1 METLTS
7 FSISLILTIVC
18 ILIVMYLSNRPID
31 KLYNSLNIGDT
42 LILKKR
48 PDYMAPWDGEIPT
61 TKVIKKENRWIQI
74 QYKNGYVENI
84 NFKYYNRS
92 KVKRWRK
99 INK

>member
-48 PDYMAPWDGEIPT
+48 PDYMAPWDG
-61 TKVIKKENRWIQI
+61 
-74 QYKNGYVENI
+74 
-84 NFKYYNRS
+84 
-92 KVKRWRK
+92 
-99 INK
+99 